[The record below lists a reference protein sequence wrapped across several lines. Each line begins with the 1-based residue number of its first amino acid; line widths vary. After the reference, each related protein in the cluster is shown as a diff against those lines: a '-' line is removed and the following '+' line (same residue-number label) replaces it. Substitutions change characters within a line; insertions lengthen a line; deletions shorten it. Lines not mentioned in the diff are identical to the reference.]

1 MGIRQVTEDTMVDRD
16 VISATEQQW
25 FQARTR
31 MRNLAVQSAALA
43 VSLIALGVIPMSYL
57 AARLTSGSGRYLLTG
72 GFMLAAA
79 IPLTGLIWFRM
90 DRQQRL
96 SNQLMKTLRS
106 QLKHAIDE
114 VELESGR
121 RHEQVRRQDFE
132 RRLASALEMA
142 DGEPEVIEV
151 IERALVSVVG
161 NSPTEL
167 LLADNSH
174 AHLSRVAHV
183 APDGQAPACSVDSP
197 HHCPAA
203 RRSQVQHFDDSD
215 ALDACP
221 KLRHRVAGRS
231 SALCVPVS
239 IMGRTVGVLHTVGPV
254 GVALAPDKEQDL
266 TVLADQVGARIG
278 LLRVIAESQLQAST
292 DSLTGLLNRRSM
304 ANQVREL
311 RRDINEFSVVVAD
324 LDNFKMLNDTYGHD
338 TGDRALRLFAS
349 TFAGTLRREDLVSR
363 HGGEEFVAVLPGCS
377 GLHAR
382 AALDTVR
389 TKLRAAAAEH
399 GLPAFTCSFGI
410 AEADDT
416 EDFTDVIA
424 RADIALFEAKRAG
437 RDRAVIYDG
446 LRDLVPL
453 PLPMSTPSPDFSPI
467 AQ

>member
-161 NSPTEL
+161 ESPTEL

-174 AHLSRVAHV
+174 AHLSRVAS
-183 APDGQAPACSVDSP
+183 AGQAPGCVVDSP
-197 HHCPAA
+197 HNCPAA

-221 KLRHRVAGRS
+221 KLRHRAAGRS

-239 IMGRTVGVLHTVGPV
+239 IMGRTVGVVHTVGPA
-254 GVALAPDKEQDL
+254 GVAPAADTEQDL

-311 RRDINEFSVVVAD
+311 RRTIEEFSVVVAD
-324 LDNFKMLNDTYGHD
+324 LDNFKALNDTYGHD

-349 TFAGTLRREDLVSR
+349 TLAATLRREDLVSR

-389 TKLRAAAAEH
+389 AKLRAAATEH

-410 AEADDT
+410 AEAAAA

-424 RADIALFEAKRAG
+424 RADVALFEAKRTG
-437 RDRAVIYDG
+437 RDRAVIHDG

-453 PLPMSTPSPDFSPI
+453 PMASPSPV
-467 AQ
+467 AG